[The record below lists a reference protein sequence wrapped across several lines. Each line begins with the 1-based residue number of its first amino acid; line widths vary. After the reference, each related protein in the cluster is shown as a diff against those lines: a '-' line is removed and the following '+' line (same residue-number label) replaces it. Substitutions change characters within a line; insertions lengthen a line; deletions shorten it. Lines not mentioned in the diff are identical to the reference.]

1 LSAID
6 EALLAS
12 DSFTGFMDDRRSRLL
27 GMIEAAMGK
36 EAVPENIQPMDQAD
50 DYYGE
55 EQFEEAA

>member
-1 LSAID
+1 MVYVDIFINA
-6 EALLAS
+6 
-12 DSFTGFMDDRRSRLL
+12 RQ
-27 GMIEAAMGK
+27 